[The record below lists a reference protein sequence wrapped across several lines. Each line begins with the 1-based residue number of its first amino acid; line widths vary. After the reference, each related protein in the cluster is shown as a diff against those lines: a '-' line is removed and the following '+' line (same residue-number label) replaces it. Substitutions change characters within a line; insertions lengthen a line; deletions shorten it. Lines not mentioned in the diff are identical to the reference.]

1 MSLWIGFSALQ
12 ASQFAINNVSQNLA
26 NASTEGYH
34 RQEVGLQTSQSQLI
48 GGQIVGRGVE
58 VSHVSR
64 LRDQIVESALT
75 NSIGDLEAV
84 NQQLNIES
92 TIESILAPGER
103 SIQTVLTGLFD
114 SLARLSANPSE
125 NALRDSALNQANNL
139 AEQIQE
145 VSSNLIEL
153 RNDVRRQIDTELD
166 LVNQDLRSLVELQN
180 RIEAD
185 RINGSP
191 NDLLDQRD
199 RLVNSLAERIDIQRF
214 ETRQNQFGL
223 GIAGSSISVGLVP
236 IEFESFTN
244 ETGNVEIR
252 IAGTDR
258 TVSFQSGRIAA
269 LEESHNSLISEYS
282 NKIDEFAK
290 TLIRSVD
297 QAHAA
302 GVGLDGPFSILKST
316 RPVSDVNVPLTE
328 SSSFP
333 IDNGELVLSITS
345 PDNEQRTSTISINP
359 DQDSLQDIANKIS
372 DLDNIQAVVD
382 PQTNQL
388 TIVAQPGYGF
398 DFTGNLETIPRLTNF
413 SGSSIPKI
421 AGDYQ
426 GDTNRVL
433 TVTANGA
440 GEIGKTPG
448 LTATVTNPDGLAVG
462 EINIGEGYEAGTEI
476 ALEDGVSLTFDAG
489 SINAADSFDAVLV
502 AQSDSAGVLSALGLN
517 NFFGGTDSSDIS
529 VRRDLL
535 DDSARLATSKNGEI
549 GDTGNLAD
557 IIRIRDSNI
566 VGDDQL
572 SFDDYLA
579 ETNSEIGF
587 RVQSSES
594 FQFALAE
601 INFQYQTDRD
611 STSGVDINEELL
623 NLTQHQTSYEA
634 AVQVV
639 RTLEAM
645 LDDLFQII
653 R

>member
-34 RQEVGLQTSQSQLI
+34 RQEVGLQTSQSQII

-64 LRDQIVESALT
+64 LRDQIVESGLT

-153 RNDVRRQIDTELD
+153 KSDVRRQIDTELD
-166 LVNQDLRSLVELQN
+166 FVNQDLRSLVELQN

-185 RINGSP
+185 RINGTP

-244 ETGNVEIR
+244 EAGNVEIK

-258 TVSFQSGRIAA
+258 TVKFQSGRVAA
-269 LEESHNSLISEYS
+269 LEESHNNLISEYS
-282 NKIDEFAK
+282 DKIDEFAK

-297 QAHAA
+297 QAHAE
-302 GVGLDGPFSILKST
+302 GVGLGGPFSILKST
-316 RPVSDVNVPLTE
+316 RPVSDVNALLVE

-333 IDNGELVLSITS
+333 IDNGDLVLSITS
-345 PDNEQRTSTISINP
+345 PDNERRTSTISINP

-426 GDTNRVL
+426 GDANRVL

-448 LTATVTNPDGLAVG
+448 LTATVTNQEGLVVG
-462 EINIGEGYEAGTEI
+462 EINIGDGYEAGTEI

-489 SINAADSFDAVLV
+489 SINAADSFDVVLV

-535 DDSARLATSKNGEI
+535 DNSAGLATSKNGEI
-549 GDTGNLAD
+549 GDTGNLAN
-557 IIRIRDSNI
+557 IITIRDSNI

-645 LDDLFQII
+645 LDELFQII

>member
-1 MSLWIGFSALQ
+1 M
-12 ASQFAINNVSQNLA
+12 
-26 NASTEGYH
+26 
-34 RQEVGLQTSQSQLI
+34 
-48 GGQIVGRGVE
+48 
-58 VSHVSR
+58 
-64 LRDQIVESALT
+64 
-75 NSIGDLEAV
+75 
-84 NQQLNIES
+84 
-92 TIESILAPGER
+92 
-103 SIQTVLTGLFD
+103 
-114 SLARLSANPSE
+114 
-125 NALRDSALNQANNL
+125 
-139 AEQIQE
+139 
-145 VSSNLIEL
+145 
-153 RNDVRRQIDTELD
+153 
-166 LVNQDLRSLVELQN
+166 
-180 RIEAD
+180 
-185 RINGSP
+185 
-191 NDLLDQRD
+191 
-199 RLVNSLAERIDIQRF
+199 
-214 ETRQNQFGL
+214 
-223 GIAGSSISVGLVP
+223 
-236 IEFESFTN
+236 
-244 ETGNVEIR
+244 
-252 IAGTDR
+252 
-258 TVSFQSGRIAA
+258 
-269 LEESHNSLISEYS
+269 
-282 NKIDEFAK
+282 
-290 TLIRSVD
+290 
-297 QAHAA
+297 
-302 GVGLDGPFSILKST
+302 
-316 RPVSDVNVPLTE
+316 
-328 SSSFP
+328 
-333 IDNGELVLSITS
+333 
-345 PDNEQRTSTISINP
+345 
-359 DQDSLQDIANKIS
+359 
-372 DLDNIQAVVD
+372 
-382 PQTNQL
+382 
-388 TIVAQPGYGF
+388 
-398 DFTGNLETIPRLTNF
+398 
-413 SGSSIPKI
+413 
-421 AGDYQ
+421 
-426 GDTNRVL
+426 L

-448 LTATVTNPDGLAVG
+448 LTATVTNPDGLVVG

-535 DDSARLATSKNGEI
+535 DNSARLATSKNGEI

>member
-258 TVSFQSGRIAA
+258 TVNFQSGRIAA

-448 LTATVTNPDGLAVG
+448 LTATVTNPDGLVVG

-535 DDSARLATSKNGEI
+535 DNSARLATSKNGEI

>member
-199 RLVNSLAERIDIQRF
+199 RLVNWLAERIDIQRF

-448 LTATVTNPDGLAVG
+448 LTATVTNPDGLVVG

-529 VRRDLL
+529 LRRDLL
-535 DDSARLATSKNGEI
+535 DNSARLATSKNGEI

>member
-180 RIEAD
+180 RIGAD

-448 LTATVTNPDGLAVG
+448 LTATVTNPDGLVVG

-535 DDSARLATSKNGEI
+535 DNSARLATSKNGEI

>member
-258 TVSFQSGRIAA
+258 TVNFQSGRIAA

-448 LTATVTNPDGLAVG
+448 LTATVTNPDGLVVG

-529 VRRDLL
+529 LRRDLL
-535 DDSARLATSKNGEI
+535 DNSARLATSKNGEI

>member
-448 LTATVTNPDGLAVG
+448 LTATVTNPDGLVVG

-535 DDSARLATSKNGEI
+535 DNSARLATSKNGEI